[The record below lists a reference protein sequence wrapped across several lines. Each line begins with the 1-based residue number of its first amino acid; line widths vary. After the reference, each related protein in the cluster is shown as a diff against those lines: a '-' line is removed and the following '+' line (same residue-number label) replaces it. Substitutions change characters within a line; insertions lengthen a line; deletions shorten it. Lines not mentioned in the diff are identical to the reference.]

1 MPQASSALSIVSQP
15 LPPMSGTFPV
25 VPTLVLV
32 TISQMELTR
41 LKQGHNFW
49 QAQHQRAVAREAVLK
64 NEMVLLEA
72 RALHQE
78 TLLKKKIELLEAQ
91 IRDLRQRHF
100 GQKSEAGCTPTEKQP
115 QPAPVTKRSRGQQPG
130 SRGHGRTKRPDLPVV
145 AEQHELHDPC
155 CDRCGLPYTPLKGD
169 EESQVVEI
177 TVNAYVRRIQ
187 RNRYLRRCSCPS
199 TPDCPKI
206 IVAPPPPKVIPK
218 SGYGTSIWVY
228 ILVHKFLY
236 GQPLNRILRALTN
249 YGSPIAAGTMTAGLK
264 KLSEY
269 FTPLQEAFYNHQ
281 MTELWFNND
290 ESRWKV
296 FTLVEGKIG
305 YLWYLWVTRSPHV
318 IHFALAPTRS
328 AQVPLAHFSHLLA
341 RKVIVVCDR
350 YSAYKMLARLNSAI
364 ILAFCWVHVRR
375 DFLNLGRGYPP
386 LDEWGLEWV
395 AEIGKLYQLNKQR
408 VAHWQEQLPLA
419 QQSEL
424 FHQVQARLEQHLAQ
438 MKERCTQLLLGD
450 LTARTTVVVPPTKK
464 GRMKTPVS
472 APGELHEAQRKLL
485 VSLQTHWPG
494 LIVFVTHPHV
504 PMDNNRG
511 EMAIR
516 GPVVGRKNFYGSGST
531 WSAELAAKMYTQLLT
546 VVQWGLN
553 PEHWLQEYLTA
564 CARKGGAAPADLTP
578 FLPWAM
584 SEDRR
589 QLLAKPPPMPS
600 DSP

>member
-1 MPQASSALSIVSQP
+1 MPQASSALSIASQ
-15 LPPMSGTFPV
+15 LSPPTGGTSPV
-25 VPTLVLV
+25 VPTLALV
-32 TISQMELTR
+32 TITQMELTR
-41 LKQGHNFW
+41 LKRENNFW
-49 QAQHQRAVAREAVLK
+49 QAQHQRAIDREAVLK
-64 NEMVLLEA
+64 KEMVLLEA
-72 RALHQE
+72 RVCQQE
-78 TLLKKKIELLEAQ
+78 MLLNKKIEQLEAQ

-130 SRGHGRTKRPDLPVV
+130 SRGHGRTKRPDLPIV
-145 AEQHELHDPC
+145 EETHELHDLC
-155 CDRCGLPYTPLKGD
+155 CDHCGRLYTSLKGD

-177 TVNAYVRRIQ
+177 NVNAYIRRH
-187 RNRYLRRCSCPS
+187 RRKRYIKSCSCPS
-199 TPDCPKI
+199 TPDSPKI

-218 SGYGTSIWVY
+218 SGYGISIWVY

-236 GQPLNRILRALTN
+236 GHPLNRMLRALAN
-249 YGSPIAAGTMTAGLK
+249 YGSPLAAGTMTAGLK

-296 FTLVEGKIG
+296 FTLVEDKIG

-318 IHFALAPTRS
+318 IHFAMAPSRS
-328 AQVPLAHFSHLLA
+328 AQVPLAHFSQLLA

-375 DFLNLGRGYPP
+375 DFINLGRSYPP

-395 AEIGKLYQLNKQR
+395 AEIGKLYQINKQR
-408 VAHWQEQLPLA
+408 LAHWQEQLPVA

-438 MKERCTQLLLGD
+438 MQERCAQLLLVD
-450 LTARTTVVVPPTKK
+450 QTARTTVVLPPTTK
-464 GRMKTPVS
+464 GRKKAPVPV
-472 APGELHEAQRKLL
+472 PGELSEAQRKLL
-485 VSLQTHWPG
+485 VSLQKHWPG
-494 LIVFVTHPHV
+494 LIVFVTHPQV

-516 GPVVGRKNFYGSGST
+516 GPVVGRKNFYGSGSA

-553 PEHWLQEYLTA
+553 PEHWTQEYLMA
-564 CARKGGAAPADLTP
+564 CARNGGAAPADLTP

-584 SEDRR
+584 SEERR
-589 QLLAKPPPMPS
+589 QFLSKPSPKTP